1 LSGKKILGTRIEQG
15 RQDSVT
21 AKRWKPLA
29 FASAF
34 DIPDTFVVS
43 AVCTV
48 EGGAGGA
55 GCACTC
61 VGLEGCAGLTPGLGA
76 KL

>member
-1 LSGKKILGTRIEQG
+1 V
-15 RQDSVT
+15 VT

-29 FASAF
+29 LHLHS

-48 EGGAGGA
+48 GGGAGGA

-61 VGLEGCAGLTPGLGA
+61 VGLEGCAGLKPGLGA

>member
-1 LSGKKILGTRIEQG
+1 ME
-15 RQDSVT
+15 
-21 AKRWKPLA
+21 A
-29 FASAF
+29 FSLASAF

-48 EGGAGGA
+48 GGGAGGA

-61 VGLEGCAGLTPGLGA
+61 VGLEGCAGLKPGLGA

>member
-1 LSGKKILGTRIEQG
+1 M
-15 RQDSVT
+15 RQDSGNS
-21 AKRWKPLA
+21 KKMEA
-29 FASAF
+29 FSLASAF

-48 EGGAGGA
+48 GGGAGGA

-61 VGLEGCAGLTPGLGA
+61 VGLEGCAGLKPGLGA